1 MPDFV
6 LNVLAHWETIVAVL
20 AGLHAVALAI
30 VNLTPTPDDNIIL
43 GKVYKVVEGIAG
55 VVTKTAKERPGE
67 RKAMKEVDAMAGEF
81 FAK

>member
-1 MPDFV
+1 MSDFMF
-6 LNVLAHWETIVAVL
+6 NVLAHWETIVAVL

-30 VNLTPTPDDNIIL
+30 VNLTPTPADNIFL

-55 VVTKTAKERPGE
+55 VVTKTAKEWPGE
-67 RKAMKEVDAMAGEF
+67 RKVMKEVDAMADAP